1 MPKELENLCFARQCF
16 YCQEQGHMA
25 NQCPCHPQRVNAVE
39 ASVVKEENSSSV
51 NATNI
56 YAALVNAPMPPPVS
70 DFQ

>member
-1 MPKELENLCFARQCF
+1 
-16 YCQEQGHMA
+16 MA